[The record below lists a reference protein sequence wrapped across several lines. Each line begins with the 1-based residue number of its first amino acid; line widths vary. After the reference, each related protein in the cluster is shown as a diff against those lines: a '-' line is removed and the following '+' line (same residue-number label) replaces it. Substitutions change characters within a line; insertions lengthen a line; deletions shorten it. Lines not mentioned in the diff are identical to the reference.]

1 MYFLSEEEKR
11 LVLRRLLPQA
21 RAHDVH
27 PELRGWN
34 WDKPPLSPI
43 YDTRLAIYEIAGKY
57 CPTSRDVYLRR
68 VMGIKVPPSPAM
80 SQGSQLH
87 QILCQLF
94 LAAKRLI
101 YQHSEN
107 CLAPLRALSPADFLP
122 VKETETRGTRQEAT
136 GTNEHNELNKLNSP
150 NQLNELRTRAQ
161 ILWDYE
167 HPRIISRVQEVL
179 ARYPHI
185 GADSLA
191 SLALPLTVEQR
202 LDGSFLGLSPYL
214 SADAFNFA
222 EPMIVDIKFGWKQ
235 KFHRLGTTGY
245 ALVTESLHEYPV
257 NLGCL
262 VYASFKDNRLTVE
275 RDFHLID
282 DELRQWFIEERDE
295 RMRMVSEEIDPGV
308 AKECPVG
315 CPYQRECHPA

>member
-1 MYFLSEEEKR
+1 M
-11 LVLRRLLPQA
+11 
-21 RAHDVH
+21 
-27 PELRGWN
+27 
-34 WDKPPLSPI
+34 
-43 YDTRLAIYEIAGKY
+43 
-57 CPTSRDVYLRR
+57 
-68 VMGIKVPPSPAM
+68 
-80 SQGSQLH
+80 
-87 QILCQLF
+87 
-94 LAAKRLI
+94 
-101 YQHSEN
+101 
-107 CLAPLRALSPADFLP
+107 
-122 VKETETRGTRQEAT
+122 
-136 GTNEHNELNKLNSP
+136 
-150 NQLNELRTRAQ
+150 
-161 ILWDYE
+161 
-167 HPRIISRVQEVL
+167 QEVL
-179 ARYPHI
+179 ARYLHI

-222 EPMIVDIKFGWKQ
+222 EPMVVDIKFGWKQ

-315 CPYQRECHPA
+315 CPYQRECHPV